1 MRIFV
6 AGASGVLGRELLPLL
21 MGHHVVGTTRSRPDV
36 VRALG
41 AEPIVLDAYDR
52 GCVLETVKAAQ
63 PEVVVDLLTDLRG
76 RDFAANNRIR
86 REATPILVEAAVAA
100 RVRRLVIESIAF
112 DVASEAAAARDEMES
127 TAHASGLEVAVV
139 HLGRLWGPGTWSA
152 EPGADGNWVSI
163 EQAADLVRAATLS

>member
-1 MRIFV
+1 MRIFI
-6 AGASGVLGRELLPLL
+6 AGASGVLGRALLSLL
-21 MGHHVVGTTRSRPDV
+21 AGHDVFGTTRSRPEV

-52 GCVLETVKAAQ
+52 GCVLETLEAAR
-63 PEVVVDLLTDLRG
+63 PEVVVDLLTDLHG

-100 RVRRLVIESIAF
+100 RVRRLVIESIGF
-112 DVASEAAAARDEMES
+112 DVASETAAARDEMER

-152 EPGADGNWVSI
+152 LPGDDGNWMSI
-163 EQAADLVRAATLS
+163 EQAADLLRDATLS

>member
-1 MRIFV
+1 M
-6 AGASGVLGRELLPLL
+6 LGRALLPLL
-21 MGHHVVGTTRSRPDV
+21 LGDYVVGTTRSRPEV

-41 AEPIVLDAYDR
+41 AEPIVLDASDR
-52 GCVLETVKAAQ
+52 GRVLESVAAAR

-76 RDFAANNRIR
+76 RDFAANDRIR

-112 DVASEAAAARDEMES
+112 AVAAETAAARDKMEG

-139 HLGRLWGPGTWSA
+139 RLGRLWGPGTWSPV
-152 EPGADGNWVSI
+152 PGDDGNWVSV
-163 EQAADLVRAATLS
+163 EQAAKLLRDATLS